1 MADESVGSPEPV
13 GQVSE
18 PASMIDE
25 LIGDAP
31 ASEPSGADGTDAAET
46 ASTSEGEPSEE
57 LQASETESAPAAA
70 PAAKPNAVTSPDGT
84 KFKFKGKEYTH
95 EELLR
100 DPRAVNALI
109 QTYEQFPHLQ
119 SKYTQSLE
127 TIRAIQER
135 QMEAPAAQQGGRS
148 DVASQAGPQAT
159 PAQLQAQMRAMYH
172 DKAKEAASQGFL
184 EKDFVEDYPDLASHF
199 MRGLERIARGEA
211 VISQLMQQTAGE
223 RMSREVA
230 DYQGSFARVLDN
242 VAERGDLY
250 SNLKDPG
257 AREGF
262 YNYMQALNPSAA
274 QAIDP
279 EFVSAQWI
287 AFNRD
292 VIVQAQQ
299 ARSQQVS
306 QQKRTQRVAARGE
319 GTAVR
324 PAGAGA
330 AKTTLPGSI
339 TDLLGL

>member
-18 PASMIDE
+18 PVSMIDE
-25 LIGDAP
+25 LIGDSP
-31 ASEPSGADGTDAAET
+31 ASEPSGADGSGDAEP
-46 ASTSEGEPSEE
+46 ASTSEGEPSAE
-57 LQASETESAPAAA
+57 LAEPETETEPQAAA
-70 PAAKPNAVTSPDGT
+70 QAQPQVTQSATGG

-119 SKYTQSLE
+119 SKYTQALE
-127 TIRAIQER
+127 TVRAIQEQQIR
-135 QMEAPAAQQGGRS
+135 QAPQQGRS
-148 DVASQAGPQAT
+148 DVQQQAGPQVT

-172 DKAKEAASQGFL
+172 DKAKQAAAEGFL
-184 EKDFVEDYPDLASHF
+184 EKDFVEDYPDLASHI
-199 MRGLERIARGEA
+199 MRGLERISRGEA
-211 VISQLMQQTAGE
+211 VIAQMMQQTAGE
-223 RMSREVA
+223 RMSREQA
-230 DYQGSFARVLDN
+230 DYSGAFTRALDA
-242 VAERGDLY
+242 VAERGDMY
-250 SNLKDPG
+250 ANLKDPA
-257 AREGF
+257 ARDGF
-262 YNYMQALNPSAA
+262 FNYMQQLNPSAA

-279 EFVSAQWI
+279 EFLSAQWI

-299 ARSQQVS
+299 ARNQQLS
-306 QQKRTQRVAARGE
+306 ATRKSQRVAARGE

-330 AKTTLPGSI
+330 TKTTLPGSI